1 MAACPTQPVH
11 ALGFRMIS
19 VGTSAPSNEKSAQA
33 AKHCLSAVGRALDS
47 FVAGSAAAP
56 DGQTPAAPERAEW
69 YVIVRKQFDFAN
81 AGFTQATEEYASNMA
96 SYMSTFMSNAVDAQ
110 KRESKESSSFSDLA
124 ENISK
129 QVAQQW
135 DLYNEEEA
143 NSSSGLGI
151 LGYVFDAIT
160 IAIGIL
166 TEDPALIMMGIYGIV
181 TQATGDDPV
190 QSFFQNLTGNQIAGE
205 FLAGVAEAAAGC
217 GLDYAVEKGAQ
228 TFCKDAAEEIAKD
241 VVGQMAKDGAAEAE
255 KSVLKT
261 MFTKIMNFL
270 SKLGMMLM
278 MSPFWQNVA
287 AQIPGVGKEG
297 ALWLGLAFSIAFTA
311 GASAFAEQG
320 FAQQIVRKGLTNKF
334 GPNAIK
340 VLDGLTL
347 ALTLARNGT
356 QIGIGVQTIRQGQ
369 ELEKAADI
377 LRQLGGTQ
385 SLMTLV
391 QGLVDMFNVAMMQTQ
406 TMIKTATE
414 DYTAINGTLPSL
426 GQMMDINRQQAV

>member
-19 VGTSAPSNEKSAQA
+19 VGTSAPANEKSIRA

-47 FVAGSAAAP
+47 CISGSAAAP
-56 DGQTPAAPERAEW
+56 QGQTPAAPERAEW

-129 QVAQQW
+129 QVAKQW
-135 DLYNEEEA
+135 ELYDEEEQNA
-143 NSSSGLGI
+143 SSGLGF
-151 LGYVFDAIT
+151 LGYVLDAIT
-160 IAIGIL
+160 IVIGVL
-166 TEDPALIMMGIYGIV
+166 TEDPALVMMGIYGIV
-181 TQATGDDPV
+181 TQATGHDPV

-205 FLAGVAEAAAGC
+205 FLAGVAEAVAG
-217 GLDYAVEKGAQ
+217 GTLNFAVEKGAQ
-228 TFCKDAAEEIAKD
+228 TFCKDAAEQIAKD
-241 VVGQMAKDGAAEAE
+241 VAEQMAKDGAAQAE
-255 KSVLKT
+255 KTVLQT
-261 MFTKIMNFL
+261 AFAKIMNFL
-270 SKLGMMLM
+270 STLGMMLM

-297 ALWLGLAFSIAFTA
+297 AIWLGLAFSIAFTA
-311 GASAFAEQG
+311 GTSAFAEQG

-377 LRQLGGTQ
+377 LRQLGTTQ
-385 SLMTLV
+385 GLMTLV

-414 DYTAINGTLPSL
+414 DYTAFNNTLPAL